1 MHRKVRLLKW
11 WYAMLTCALLS
22 VQAGIGSAQN
32 APGPASTLQAH
43 VAWAFNPIKR
53 CPDLRV
59 AEDGTAAVVVFLVAR
74 SGVPSRV
81 SIKSSSRSEA
91 LDAAAMS
98 CVLKL
103 RFDPATRLGDG
114 EPIDSWQEI
123 AWTWA
128 SQERRGD
135 THGIATQTPASKAN
149 QDSTASMAAPNGN
162 ITSGSQDGSH
172 SQDRSVAVRVCADD
186 AGKLLQDPTILRS
199 SGNPGFDEAAV
210 KIAKSG
216 SPYYRPGTDSNK
228 KPVSGCAQLTIEFE
242 TQ

>member
-11 WYAMLTCALLS
+11 WYTMLACALLS

-59 AEDGTAAVVVFLVAR
+59 AEDGTAAVVMFLVAR

-81 SIKSSSRSEA
+81 SIKTSSRSEG
-91 LDAAAMS
+91 LDAAAVN

-114 EPIDSWQEI
+114 EPIDSWQEM
-123 AWTWA
+123 AWAWA
-128 SQERRGD
+128 SQERRSD
-135 THGIATQTPASKAN
+135 TRGIAAQTPASKAN
-149 QDSTASMAAPNGN
+149 PDSTASIAAPNGN
-162 ITSGSQDGSH
+162 STSGSQDGSP

-216 SPYYRPGTDSNK
+216 SPYYRPGTHSGK

-242 TQ
+242 IQ